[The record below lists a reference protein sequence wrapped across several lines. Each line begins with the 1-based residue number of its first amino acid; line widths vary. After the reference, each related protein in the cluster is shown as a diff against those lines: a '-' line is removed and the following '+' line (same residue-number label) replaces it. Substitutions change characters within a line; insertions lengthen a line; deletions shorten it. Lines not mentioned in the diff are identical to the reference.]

1 MVGSTL
7 LRGEVYWAD
16 LEPAVGSEA
25 NKVRP
30 VVIVSNNGANAAAM
44 RHAGV
49 VTVVPLT
56 SSIGSVKPFQ
66 ALVTVDRNSS
76 HEIQGTIESIAQAEQ
91 VRSIST
97 FRFKGRL
104 GFISASDMRRVDDA
118 LRVHLRLT

>member
-76 HEIQGTIESIAQAEQ
+76 HEIQGTIESKAQAEQ

>member
-1 MVGSTL
+1 M
-7 LRGEVYWAD
+7 YWAD
-16 LEPAVGSEA
+16 LEPAVGREA

-76 HEIQGTIESIAQAEQ
+76 HEIQGTIESKAQAEQ

-104 GFISASDMRRVDDA
+104 GFISASDMRCVDDA

>member
-1 MVGSTL
+1 MIGPTL

-30 VVIVSNNGANAAAM
+30 VVIVSNNGANVAAM
-44 RHAGV
+44 RTAGV

-56 SSIGSVKPFQ
+56 SSIGTARPFQ
-66 ALVTVDRNSS
+66 AVVTVDRNIAHDDLVS
-76 HEIQGTIESIAQAEQ
+76 IESTAQAEQ

-97 FRFKGRL
+97 FRLRERL
-104 GFISASDMRRVDDA
+104 GFVSASNMRRIDDA
-118 LRVHLRLT
+118 LRVHLRLN

>member
-76 HEIQGTIESIAQAEQ
+76 HEIQGTIESKAQAEQ
-91 VRSIST
+91 VRSILT

>member
-1 MVGSTL
+1 M

-44 RHAGV
+44 RLAGV

-56 SSIGSVKPFQ
+56 SSIGTARPFQ
-66 ALVTVDRNSS
+66 AVVTVDQTNAHDDHFS
-76 HEIQGTIESIAQAEQ
+76 IESTAQAEQ

-97 FRFKGRL
+97 SRLRERL
-104 GFISASDMRRVDDA
+104 GFVSASDMRRIDDA
-118 LRVHLRLT
+118 LRVHLRLN